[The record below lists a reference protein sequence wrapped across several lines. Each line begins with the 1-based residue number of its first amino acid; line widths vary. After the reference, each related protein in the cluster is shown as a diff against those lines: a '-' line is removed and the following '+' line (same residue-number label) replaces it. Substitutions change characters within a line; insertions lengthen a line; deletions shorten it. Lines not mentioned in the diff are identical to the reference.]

1 MLRSNLRADQNQF
14 YAGQTNV
21 NGYNTEQRRINNQT
35 VSFATPRTT
44 NGRPLEN
51 SQFILQPNQANV
63 QFHNKNNTSSQSQA
77 WQTVNGNTYST
88 TDSILT
94 QALPGTLSTPKGWY
108 SEVVNSS
115 EPAAN
120 QVETNLYTDMIE
132 TNQDYQNFESSDA
145 SPIVYASTDQ
155 VNQIVNGASST
166 KLLPSINVRNMNNS
180 RVDYSNTADNYCS
193 SQEQPTL
200 VTTQQ
205 QISTVNVQP
214 ELPPEPPV
222 VVRKKLLNDTV
233 TYRQNVS
240 VRYLQPPTPPPP
252 GPIIIREICPPPPPP
267 QSPVQIRQRPAPP
280 PTPPP
285 IVIRDR
291 PPPAPPRLPPQ
302 IVEKL
307 LPPQRPP
314 PPRTITEYFAQR
326 PPKPADVIIERWLP
340 YKRTDRRR
348 IFFERAPA
356 PYMPPREP
364 NLIVVH
370 DQAHARVHKEFING
384 GVIRADPQYYAQQF
398 GAEFDASLIKS
409 KYGHL
414 VDEAT
419 HSVPPPPLQQIP
431 PTNIQQYPV
440 SYSGG
445 YQSPSSPLIS
455 TIWDQMKSFSPSPQ
469 PPSYPYPNSYRYFG
483 QSPEMNHLNS
493 YQSHNDYRNQI
504 GDIRTMADSASLWN
518 RDSYSSYPRPHIPSY
533 QFSSASPLPTKTFQV
548 NSDRELE
555 NVLSD
560 LTNGHV
566 PPPFRS
572 N

>member
-1 MLRSNLRADQNQF
+1 MLRSNLQAGQNQF
-14 YAGQTNV
+14 YAGQRNS
-21 NGYNTEQRRINNQT
+21 NGYNTEQRRVNNQAA
-35 VSFATPRTT
+35 SFATPHTT
-44 NGRPLEN
+44 NGRPLQN
-51 SQFILQPNQANV
+51 SQFNLQPNQANV
-63 QFHNKNNTSSQSQA
+63 QFYNNNNTSLQSQA
-77 WQTVNGNTYST
+77 RQTVNGNTYST
-88 TDSILT
+88 TDSILAR
-94 QALPGTLSTPKGWY
+94 ALPGALSTPKGWH
-108 SEVVNSS
+108 SEVINSS

-120 QVETNLYTDMIE
+120 QVETNLNTDMIE
-132 TNQDYQNFESSDA
+132 TDQAYQNFESSEA
-145 SPIVYASTDQ
+145 SPIVYASTEE

-180 RVDYSNTADNYCS
+180 GIDYSNTTANYCS
-193 SQEQPTL
+193 SQEQPRL

-205 QISTVNVQP
+205 QISAVNVQP
-214 ELPPEPPV
+214 ELPPEPPM

-233 TYRQNVS
+233 TYKQNVS
-240 VRYLQPPTPPPP
+240 VRYLQPPSPPPP

-267 QSPVQIRQRPAPP
+267 QSPVLIRQRPVPP
-280 PTPPP
+280 CTPPP

-291 PPPAPPRLPPQ
+291 PPPAPPRIPPQ
-302 IVEKL
+302 IIEKL
-307 LPPQRPP
+307 LPRPRPP
-314 PPRTITEYFAQR
+314 PPRRIIEYFAQR

-370 DQAHARVHKEFING
+370 NQANARVHKEFING
-384 GVIRADPQYYAQQF
+384 GVIRADPQCYAQQF
-398 GAEFDASLIKS
+398 GAEFDTSLIKS

-419 HSVPPPPLQQIP
+419 HSVPPPPQKIP
-431 PTNIQQYPV
+431 PTNGQQYPV
-440 SYSGG
+440 SYSGV
-445 YQSPSSPLIS
+445 YQAPSSPLIS
-455 TIWDQMKSFSPSPQ
+455 NIWDKMKSFSPSPR
-469 PPSYPYPNSYRYFG
+469 PPSYPYDNSYRYSA
-483 QSPEMNHLNS
+483 QSPEMNHLHS

-504 GDIRTMADSASLWN
+504 GDIRTMANSASLWN
-518 RDSYSSYPRPHIPSY
+518 RDSYSSYPRSHLPSY
-533 QFSSASPLPTKTFQV
+533 QFSSASPLPIKTIQV

-566 PPPFRS
+566 PLPFRS